1 MEDLRDQ
8 THGPHY
14 ELYRRCKLEEM
25 GFKDTNP
32 EKTIQFRTYEVK
44 RNKFLEELQK
54 KEEEMRQIFIQSQRE
69 KSWKKKKKKLNFKRQ
84 RKSCMT
90 SLTV

>member
-69 KSWKKKKKKLNFKRQ
+69 KSWKKKKK
-84 RKSCMT
+84 
-90 SLTV
+90 SLTSRGRERAA